1 MMRFIIGQ
9 WPRITDAGSR
19 RRLTIPQ
26 SCTIPRRNA
35 SLDSD
40 RTPPFNVAA
49 LVRASHQALGPHSPG
64 LHLACTSHVPGLYLA
79 LGGFLHSTFCILH
92 SSRGGFGVALES
104 HWGRI
109 GVALGWL

>member
-64 LHLACTSHVPGLYLA
+64 LHLACTTHVPRMYLA
-79 LGGFLHSTFCILH
+79 WTWLAPGFGRLSAFYILH
-92 SSRGGFGVALES
+92 SAFV
-104 HWGRI
+104 
-109 GVALGWL
+109 